1 MTLFFTL
8 IAEWNTNAAPPLFF
22 MRDIDDNMRMEMRSK
37 RIGAGLSLSE
47 AASLLSVTPTSYK
60 VWEDGVTTRCT
71 DKNHRNIRFFL
82 EGLLDSFIKRATFPL
97 SKDDRTLLRK
107 LFTHR
112 TLLEMASP
120 EELAAYKAEL
130 AAIAIKSI

>member
-1 MTLFFTL
+1 
-8 IAEWNTNAAPPLFF
+8 

-37 RIGAGLSLSE
+37 RIGTGLSLSE

-60 VWEDGVTTRCT
+60 VWEDGSTTRCT